1 MTNIQFVK
9 NFNCSEIK
17 WNNSFMFQIPELIF
31 LNLKT
36 HDKTNAELYNR
47 TYTKMKMSGSI
58 LLNFL
63 LT

>member
-1 MTNIQFVK
+1 
-9 NFNCSEIK
+9 
-17 WNNSFMFQIPELIF
+17 MFQIPELIF